1 MEKLI
6 CIQKMIAVGDYVGGY
21 VVIDEYGLIRN
32 IGRHRLIEL
41 VREGKAVVEN
51 LKLVYSNKI
60 KEEEFVDT
68 FQRDLTN
75 SIELDYTIL
84 VKLELTE
91 KTQRLSFKKVNDL
104 DSYINKALLLNLD
117 IKQYNEHLTIL
128 ESKTDIIL
136 VSDLDIVLA
145 DSYTGYG
152 TFYEA
157 QFNTIDFRNLKTAG
171 VKYLNKAFYSCKI
184 DYLDLTSFD
193 TSKVLNMESMFQFA
207 KIKKLIMNNIN
218 TDSLVIAR
226 SMFKRSKIDSLE
238 INNIGRNKALKHNM
252 FTGSDIKEI
261 IGDTTGLDLDTKEP
275 ISPVVLR

>member
-21 VVIDEYGLIRN
+21 VVIDEHGLIRN
-32 IGRHRLIEL
+32 IGRHALISL

-51 LKLVYSNKI
+51 LKLVSSNRI
-60 KEEEFVDT
+60 KEEELVDT
-68 FQRDLTN
+68 FQRGLIN
-75 SIELDYTIL
+75 SIELDYTVL
-84 VKLELTE
+84 AKLELTE
-91 KTQRLSFKKVNDL
+91 KTQRLSFKKVKNL

-117 IKQYNEHLTIL
+117 IKQYNEHLTVL

-152 TFYEA
+152 TFYET
-157 QFNTIDFRNLKTAG
+157 QFNTIEFRNLKTAG
-171 VKYLNKAFYSCKI
+171 VKYLNKAFYGCKI

-193 TSKVLNMESMFQFA
+193 TSKVLNMETMFQFA
-207 KIKKLIMNNIN
+207 KIKKLIMNDIN
-218 TDSLVIAR
+218 TDSLITAR
-226 SMFKRSKIDSLE
+226 GMFNGSKIDSLE
-238 INNIGRNKALKHNM
+238 INNIGRNKALKHSM
-252 FTGSDIKEI
+252 FAGSDIKEI

-275 ISPVVLR
+275 ISTVVLG